1 VTRGLGCDRG
11 ESTGIMW
18 NMPFVTGGV
27 LEEWGPPQRA
37 LQAVQREIRAFN
49 GRKTEEDYCIDLAMM
64 TWHNFRETREPL
76 GVTPGPVGR
85 TQRRFIV
92 WHSVPQGLD
101 TVEQVR
107 AWLVEVLP
115 ETERLVREYLPSK
128 SKAYPA
134 EQLGDEVTA
143 LREHLANLP

>member
-1 VTRGLGCDRG
+1 MSVRLNFAVDR
-11 ESTGIMW
+11 SGIMSG
-18 NMPFVTGGV
+18 MPFVTGGV
-27 LEEWGPPQRA
+27 LQEWGPPQRA
-37 LQAVQREIRAFN
+37 MQTVQREIRAFN
-49 GRKTEEDYCIDLAMM
+49 GRKSKDDYCVDLAML
-64 TWHNFRETREPL
+64 TWHNFREPEQPL

-101 TVEQVR
+101 TPEQVR

-115 ETERLVREYLPSK
+115 ETERLVREFLPTK

-134 EQLGDEVTA
+134 QQLGDEVAA
-143 LREHLANLP
+143 LRGHLASRR